1 MRGILDFMKT
11 GTRFFFLLF
20 YISLPVFGFCQNP
33 WTLQQC
39 IDHAL
44 ENNIQIRQTELNTEL
59 NQVYKSQSIANIF
72 PSLNGSA
79 SQNYF
84 YGRSIDPFT
93 NSFTTSQ
100 VRSNNFAL
108 SSSVSLFE
116 GFQLQNSLRQSQLN
130 YLSSQADLQK
140 VRNDISL
147 NVVTYYLQV
156 LYNKELLASTRQQV
170 EATIVQRDKISRMFE
185 LGSVSKGN
193 LLDMEAQL
201 ASDELRQVQAQSSYD
216 QSLLSL
222 TQLLELNTDTEFKIQ
237 DPALSAPTLPADQ
250 MNTNAIF
257 STALT
262 TQPDIHSYELRVK
275 SAAKGLSIAR
285 GGRYPRLVLSGSLG
299 TNFSTSSQ
307 DIVGYD
313 FQPPST
319 VFSGFTGSG
328 DSVYTFVNNTK
339 ANFEQTPFRD
349 QLDNNL
355 GRSVGFSLQIPLF
368 NGWATKTNVSR
379 AKINLEQSRL
389 NLDQTRKNLLKS
401 VQQAVSDAYSAFK
414 RYEAGEK
421 SQAALTESFN
431 FNQQRYDLGLISSY
445 DYLLVK
451 NNLAKADADLLQAK
465 YDFIFRIKIIDFYQ
479 GKKLTF

>member
-1 MRGILDFMKT
+1 MKA
-11 GTRFFFLLF
+11 GVRQFLIFFCLSFPLV
-20 YISLPVFGFCQNP
+20 VFSQNP

-44 ENNIQIRQTELNTEL
+44 ENNIQIRQTELSTEL
-59 NQVYKSQSIANIF
+59 NKEYKSQSLANLF

-100 VRSNNFAL
+100 VRSNSFSL
-108 SSSVSLFE
+108 GSSVSLFE

-130 YLSSQADLQK
+130 YLSSQFDLQK

-156 LYNKELLASTRQQV
+156 LYNKELLASTNQQL
-170 EATIVQRDKISRMFE
+170 EATRIQRDKISRMFE

-201 ASDELRQVQAQSSYD
+201 ASDELRLVQAQSSYD

-222 TQLLELNTDTEFKIQ
+222 TQLLELSLDNGFAILDPMLNT
-237 DPALSAPTLPADQ
+237 PSLPADQ
-250 MNTNAIF
+250 LNTNTIYAA
-257 STALT
+257 ALN
-262 TQPDIHSYELRVK
+262 TQPDIQSYELRVK
-275 SAAKGLSIAR
+275 SAEKGLSIAR
-285 GGRYPRLVLSGSLG
+285 GGRYPRLVLSGSLS

-313 FQPPST
+313 IQPPST
-319 VFSGFTGSG
+319 IFSGFTGSG

-355 GRSVGFSLQIPLF
+355 GKSVGFSLQIPLF
-368 NGWATKTNVSR
+368 NGWSAKTNVAR
-379 AKINLEQSRL
+379 AKINLEQSKL

-414 RYEAGEK
+414 RHEAGQK
-421 SQAALTESFN
+421 SQQALTESFN

-451 NNLAKADADLLQAK
+451 NNLAKAEADLLQAK
-465 YDFIFRIKIIDFYQ
+465 YDFIFRLKILDFYQ

>member
-1 MRGILDFMKT
+1 MIVKAR
-11 GTRFFFLLF
+11 FLLT
-20 YISLPVFGFCQNP
+20 SLWLLLPVFGFAQNQ
-33 WTLQQC
+33 WDLQQC

-59 NQVYKSQSIANIF
+59 NQHYKSQSIANLF

-79 SQNYF
+79 SQNYY

-108 SSSVSLFE
+108 SSSISIFE

-130 YLSSQADLQK
+130 FLSSQFDLQK

-156 LYNKELLASTRQQV
+156 LYNKELLNNTKAQV
-170 EATIVQRDKISRMFE
+170 ATTLIQRDKINRMFE

-201 ASDELRQVQAQSSYD
+201 AADQVREVQAQSSYD

-222 TQLLELNTDTEFKIQ
+222 KQLLELNFDSEFDIKE
-237 DPALSAPTLPADQ
+237 PVLSAPSLPADL
-250 MNTNAIF
+250 MNVNVIYSA
-257 STALT
+257 ALT
-262 TQPDIHSYELRVK
+262 TQPEIRSYELRVK
-275 SAAKGLSIAR
+275 SAEKGLSISR
-285 GGRYPRLVLSGSLG
+285 GGRYPRLLLSGSIG

-307 DIVGYD
+307 DIVGYEIN
-313 FQPPST
+313 PPT
-319 VFSGFTGSG
+319 TIFSGFTGSG
-328 DSVYTFVNNTK
+328 DSVYTFLNNTNPQF
-339 ANFEQTPFRD
+339 AQTPFGD

-355 GRSVGFSLQIPLF
+355 TKSVGFSLQVPLF
-368 NGWATKTNVSR
+368 NGWAAKTNVAR

-389 NLDQTRKNLLKS
+389 NLDQTRKNMMKS

-414 RYEAGEK
+414 RFEAGEK
-421 SQAALTESFN
+421 SQKALTESFS

-451 NNLAKADADLLQAK
+451 NNLANAEADLLQAK
-465 YDFIFRIKIIDFYQ
+465 YDFVFRLKISDFYQ
-479 GKKLTF
+479 GKPLKF

>member
-1 MRGILDFMKT
+1 MKVGIPCYLIFAC
-11 GTRFFFLLF
+11 
-20 YISLPVFGFCQNP
+20 IVLPVFGFSQNL

-44 ENNIQIRQTELNTEL
+44 ENNIQIRQSELNTEL
-59 NQVYKSQSIANIF
+59 NQQYKSQSIANLF
-72 PSLNGSA
+72 PSLNGNA
-79 SQNYF
+79 SQNYY

-100 VRSNNFAL
+100 VRSNNFSL

-130 YLSSQADLQK
+130 FLSSQFDLQK

-156 LYNKELLASTRQQV
+156 LYNKELLANTKQQ
-170 EATIVQRDKISRMFE
+170 EDATKLQREKISRMYE

-193 LLDMEAQL
+193 LLDMDAQL
-201 ASDELRQVQAQSSYD
+201 ASDELRLVQAQSSYD
-216 QSLLSL
+216 QAFLSL
-222 TQLLELNTDTEFKIQ
+222 TQLLELNTVNDFSIQ
-237 DPALSAPTLPADQ
+237 EPLLNTPGLPADQ
-250 MNTNAIF
+250 MNANSIYTI
-257 STALT
+257 ALT
-262 TQPDIHSYELRVK
+262 TQPDIQSYEYRVK
-275 SAAKGLSIAR
+275 SAEKGLSIAH
-285 GGRYPRLVLSGSLG
+285 GGRYPRLILSGSLS

-313 FQPPST
+313 IQPPTT

-328 DSVYTFVNNTK
+328 DSVYTFVNNSK
-339 ANFEQTPFRD
+339 ANFEQTPFTD
-349 QLDNNL
+349 QLDNNF
-355 GRSVGFSLQIPLF
+355 GKSVGFNLQIPLF
-368 NGWATKTNVSR
+368 NGLAAKTNVTR

-389 NLDQTRKNLLKS
+389 NLDQTKKNLMKS

-421 SQAALTESFN
+421 SQQALSESFA

-451 NNLAKADADLLQAK
+451 NNLAKTEADLLQAK
-465 YDFIFRIKIIDFYQ
+465 YDFIFRLKILDFYQ
-479 GKKLTF
+479 GKKLSF

>member
-1 MRGILDFMKT
+1 MKA
-11 GTRFFFLLF
+11 GTRFCLTIL
-20 YISLPVFGFCQNP
+20 YLCLPFTGFSQSP

-39 IDHAL
+39 IDYAL
-44 ENNIQIRQTELNTEL
+44 ENNIQIRQTELTTEL
-59 NQVYKSQSIANIF
+59 NQEYKSQSIANLF

-100 VRSNNFAL
+100 VRSNSFAL
-108 SSSVSLFE
+108 SSNVSLFE

-130 YLSSQADLQK
+130 FLSSQFDLQK

-156 LYNKELLASTRQQV
+156 LYNKELLASTKEQ
-170 EATIVQRDKISRMFE
+170 EAATKVQRDKIARMYE

-201 ASDELRQVQAQSSYD
+201 ASDELRLVQAQSSYD
-216 QSLLSL
+216 QSMLNL
-222 TQLLELNTDTEFKIQ
+222 TQLLELNIDKGFSIL
-237 DPALSAPTLPADQ
+237 DPALSSPSLPADL
-250 MNTNAIF
+250 MNTNTIY
-257 STALT
+257 TAALGN
-262 TQPDIHSYELRVK
+262 QPDIRSYELRVE
-275 SAAKGLSIAR
+275 SASKGLSIAR
-285 GGRYPRLVLSGSLG
+285 GARYPRLVLSGSIS

-313 FQPPST
+313 FQAPTT

-328 DSVYTFVNNTK
+328 DSVYTFVNNIK

-355 GRSVGFSLQIPLF
+355 GKSLGFSLQIPLF
-368 NGWATKTNVSR
+368 NGWSAKTNVSR

-389 NLDQTRKNLLKS
+389 NLEQTKKNLLNS

-421 SQAALTESFN
+421 SQAALTESFK
-431 FNQQRYDLGLISSY
+431 FNQQSYDLGLISSY
-445 DYLLVK
+445 DYLVVK

-465 YDFIFRIKIIDFYQ
+465 YDFIFRLKILDFYQ